1 MTSRR
6 LREHNFVRMVR
17 RHVEGDPNPVGLR
30 TNADGTP
37 RTMEQIM
44 ATVHEMTESWV
55 IQHQD
60 KALPAVVALGQKA
73 RAETLALLAELTD
86 EQLAEKLPGAPG
98 PTAPSAASSRRTP
111 CTAACTGAG

>member
-60 KALPAVVALGQKA
+60 KACPPWLRSGRKPAPK
-73 RAETLALLAELTD
+73 RWRCWR
-86 EQLAEKLPGAPG
+86 
-98 PTAPSAASSRRTP
+98 S
-111 CTAACTGAG
+111 